1 MARNIARGLLALLV
15 AAPALVVWAQKSDT
29 TPAEATGTYD
39 VDAVHSSV
47 VFRIKHLNTAYFYGR
62 FNEIAGTIVLDDADP
77 ARGSFDVQVKVAS
90 VDTANADRDKHL
102 KSPDFFD
109 AEQFPLI
116 TFRSRS
122 VKKVGETTLE
132 VAGDLTLHGVTKPL
146 TVKIERT
153 GSGTGMRGEFRC
165 GWETVFEIKRSDF
178 GMTKLIGPVGDDVRL
193 MVSVEGVRP

>member
-1 MARNIARGLLALLV
+1 MTRHIARGLLTLLV
-15 AAPALVVWAQKSDT
+15 AAPALVGWAQKSDP
-29 TPAEATGTYD
+29 TPADATGTYD

-47 VFRIKHLNTAYFYGR
+47 VFRIKHLNVAYFYGR
-62 FNEIAGTIVLDDADP
+62 FNEIEGTFTLDDADP
-77 ARGSFDVQVKVAS
+77 TRSRFDLQVKVAS

-102 KSPDFFD
+102 KSADFFD
-109 AEQFPLI
+109 LEQFPLI
-116 TFRSRS
+116 TFKSRS

-153 GSGTGMRGEFRC
+153 GSATGMRGEFRG

-178 GMTKLIGPVGDDVRL
+178 GMTKLIGPVGDEVRL
-193 MVSVEGVRP
+193 LIGVEGIRQ

>member
-1 MARNIARGLLALLV
+1 MTRNIARGLLTLLI
-15 AAPALVVWAQKSDT
+15 AAPALVVWAQKSDP
-29 TPAEATGTYD
+29 TPPETTGTYD

-47 VFRIKHLNTAYFYGR
+47 VFRIKHLNAAYFYGR
-62 FNEIAGTIVLDDADP
+62 FNEIAGTFVLDDADP

-116 TFRSRS
+116 TFKSRS
-122 VKKVGETTLE
+122 VKKAGETTLE
-132 VAGDLTLHGVTKPL
+132 VAGDLTLHGVTRPL

-153 GSGTGMRGEFRC
+153 GSGTGMRGEFRG

-178 GMTKLIGPVGDDVRL
+178 GMTKLIGPVGDEVRL
-193 MVSVEGVRP
+193 IVSVEGVRQ